1 MKQLV
6 ILIYDGLLYVGFLFA
21 LSCQK
26 LGVFMETQIHDDV
39 LLAPS
44 IMINI
49 GTNVGPVMT
58 NTASVFTHVRAHI
71 IQTTFNSSVPRAMY
85 KSGAAPMGFWL
96 FPNAC

>member
-1 MKQLV
+1 MDS
-6 ILIYDGLLYVGFLFA
+6 YTWGFYLFA
-21 LSCQK
+21 IVPEIRRIY
-26 LGVFMETQIHDDV
+26 GDTDGYTMADV

-58 NTASVFTHVRAHI
+58 NTASVFTHIRSHI

-96 FPNAC
+96 SPNAC